1 MKAKLV
7 RRTQRRDGD
16 CGGEQPVLTGE
27 EQGLQGEGVGT
38 ALEGGEHW
46 GHRGRCP
53 RTEDMQPA
61 G

>member
-27 EQGLQGEGVGT
+27 EQGLQHEGVGT
-38 ALEGGEHW
+38 ALEGGEQ
-46 GHRGRCP
+46 RQVS
-53 RTEDMQPA
+53 TD
-61 G
+61 